1 MGFENEIAGSSP
13 ERMLLFILP
22 VKKNQV
28 NSYLFFLF
36 SFLFLFF
43 FFFFFSWLVTKCSCS
58 SREFYLT
65 HLSKLDHMLDCR
77 PVDSTKR

>member
-28 NSYLFFLF
+28 NSYLILN
-36 SFLFLFF
+36 
-43 FFFFFSWLVTKCSCS
+43 LVSLQLQKKVNDIKHGVCSA
-58 SREFYLT
+58 L
-65 HLSKLDHMLDCR
+65 
-77 PVDSTKR
+77 